1 VLSGEPALEPEM
13 DAPAASGGR
22 VAQLEAEV
30 AALKSDFAELKRRF
44 EELEAALK

>member
-1 VLSGEPALEPEM
+1 LLEVEM
-13 DAPAASGGR
+13 DAPVVSGGGR

-30 AALKSDFAELKRRF
+30 VALKNEFAELKRRF